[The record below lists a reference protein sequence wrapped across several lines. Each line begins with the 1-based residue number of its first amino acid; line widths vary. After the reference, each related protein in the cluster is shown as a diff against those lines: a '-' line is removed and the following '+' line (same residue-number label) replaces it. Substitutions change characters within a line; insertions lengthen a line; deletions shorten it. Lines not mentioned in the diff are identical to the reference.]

1 MSDKP
6 ASGRGLR
13 KFFDHVR
20 TTKIQLFYDEYYARA
35 QESQAHSEFCRLAY
49 GHDLCQHGMLD
60 MRQLDRLL
68 EVARLRPGSL
78 VLELGCGAGFM
89 AEYVSDRTGCRI
101 VGIDIS
107 SAAIERA
114 RARTHGKRERLTFE
128 AMDMEKLDY
137 PEHHFD
143 AVISIDTLYYV
154 DGLENAL
161 KRVASVV
168 KPGATM
174 CLFYHVDPDAAGAD
188 PARDSHLAVALGELD
203 LAYRVID
210 LTAENR
216 EHWEL
221 RREVL
226 LGLKDRFEEEGNTFL
241 WETRMDEYSQGF
253 GEYHRFLYVVGGRED
268 GAP

>member
-1 MSDKP
+1 MSERLK
-6 ASGRGLR
+6 SEQGLR

-20 TTKIQLFYDEYYARA
+20 TAKIQRFYDEYYTRA
-35 QESQAHSEFCRLAY
+35 QESQAHAEFCRLLY

-60 MRQLDRLL
+60 MGQLDKLV
-68 EVARLRPGSL
+68 EVAGLRRDML

-89 AEYVSDRTGCRI
+89 AEYISDRTGCRM

-114 RARTHGKRERLTFE
+114 RARTQAKSERLTFE
-128 AMDMEKLDY
+128 AKDMEKLDY

-143 AVISIDTLYYV
+143 AAISIDTLYYV
-154 DGLENAL
+154 DGLANAL
-161 KRVASVV
+161 TRVAKVV
-168 KPGATM
+168 KPGAMM
-174 CLFYHVDPDAAGAD
+174 CFFYHVHPDAGGAD
-188 PARDSHLAVALGELD
+188 PARSSQLGVALDELN
-203 LAYRVID
+203 LAYRTID
-210 LTAENR
+210 LSAENR

-221 RREVL
+221 RREIL
-226 LGLKDRFEEEGNTFL
+226 LSLKEKFEEEDNTFL
-241 WETRMDEYSQGF
+241 YDTRMDEYSQGF